1 MVITPSSTRPQ
12 PKGLRERLD
21 HRHTEHGAGGACWRL
36 PDARGGHRI
45 ASLAEAR
52 SEELLVPSFL
62 LREWNTV
69 RLYVVSA
76 EYSTGLECCV
86 YSKAVAER
94 RGRGE
99 RGGLRSCSTGIIHHA
114 STGCARAHTIFF
126 RYRSYESRNRKRNA
140 KKECAAMCTHCSFGV
155 IGSIDRL
162 VYGLIQSRSYEYT
175 SAGSSGLAVLT
186 LRGST
191 GIFIPTGL
199 SSIVSSTQPGLSQ
212 RSVSEL
218 TSEPRLLRARPTAT
232 PAGLGS
238 LAAAA
243 ALAAGRGGAVLSAVL
258 REAPLHGRRTAF
270 RKALSR
276 TRRIRGLVRLG

>member
-1 MVITPSSTRPQ
+1 
-12 PKGLRERLD
+12 
-21 HRHTEHGAGGACWRL
+21 
-36 PDARGGHRI
+36 
-45 ASLAEAR
+45 
-52 SEELLVPSFL
+52 
-62 LREWNTV
+62 
-69 RLYVVSA
+69 
-76 EYSTGLECCV
+76 
-86 YSKAVAER
+86 
-94 RGRGE
+94 
-99 RGGLRSCSTGIIHHA
+99 
-114 STGCARAHTIFF
+114 
-126 RYRSYESRNRKRNA
+126 
-140 KKECAAMCTHCSFGV
+140 MCTHCSFGV

-162 VYGLIQSRSYEYT
+162 VSSRVRMNIP
-175 SAGSSGLAVLT
+175 SSGLAVLT

-191 GIFIPTGL
+191 GIFHTKTGL
-199 SSIVSSTQPGLSQ
+199 STIVSSTQPGLSQ

-243 ALAAGRGGAVLSAVL
+243 ALAAGRGGDVLSAVL